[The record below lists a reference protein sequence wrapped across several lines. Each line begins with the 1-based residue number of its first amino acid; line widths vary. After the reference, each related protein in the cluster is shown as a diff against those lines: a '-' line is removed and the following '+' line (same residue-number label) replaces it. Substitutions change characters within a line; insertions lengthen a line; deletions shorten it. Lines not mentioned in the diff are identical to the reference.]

1 MFLDVSSC
9 EAFINDGEKVMTSN
23 VYTAG
28 RGEGISFFAK
38 GGRAEIVSLVK
49 YDIAVNND

>member
-1 MFLDVSSC
+1 
-9 EAFINDGEKVMTSN
+9 MTSN
-23 VYTAG
+23 VYAAG

-38 GGRAEIVSLVK
+38 DGRAEIVSLDK